1 MKLEPRLPQLPSL
14 GELLEH
20 PRVKGLVA
28 RVNQSTLAKRAGGFL
43 EEMRASLVDRAGRVE
58 MPSLTHLAER
68 LARRL
73 LGEPAAEGPVINATG
88 LVLGDRALAPP
99 LAESALHAMVQ
110 LAGEYHR
117 CDAAQRETTEQGLSE
132 LVGAEAACLT
142 SSFETAVTLAVA
154 ATAGNREAAVYG
166 DARAAE
172 PIDWRWIA
180 ARAGAVPRFV
190 GSGAARADD
199 VAGAAAIVRT
209 PEADDVEA
217 GVDLGALAA
226 IASARSACLIDV
238 APIAGVMSSHDYGYQ
253 VVAPISAR
261 LAAGADLVV
270 ADGAGLL
277 GGPSCGIVVG
287 RRGAVEQ
294 LARHPLAS
302 LLAAD
307 PLGIAALDDMLR
319 VYREDAAA
327 AAIYQLPVW
336 QLLSAPIA
344 NLQQRSQRLAQLMGE
359 SAAVD
364 VATSCEVVTPWRRWG
379 SREWTAK
386 SFAVELIPAGG
397 DAAALAER
405 LARGPYPVIGR
416 QAGGAVQ
423 LDLRAVFPRW
433 DEQLVA
439 AVDAAGRE

>member
-43 EEMRASLVDRAGRVE
+43 EEMRTSLVDRAGRVE

-88 LVLGDRALAPP
+88 LVLGDRVLAPP

-110 LAGEYHR
+110 LAGEYHQ
-117 CDAAQRETTEQGLSE
+117 CGAARREAAEQSVSE

-154 ATAGNREAAVYG
+154 ATAGNRELAVYG
-166 DARAAE
+166 DANAAE

-190 GSGAARADD
+190 AAGGARAED
-199 VAGAAAIVRT
+199 VAAAAAIVRT
-209 PEADDVEA
+209 PEADDGAA

-226 IASARSACLIDV
+226 AASAKSACLIDV
-238 APIAGVMSSHDYGYQ
+238 APIAGVTNPQDYGFQ
-253 VVAPISAR
+253 SVATISAR

-270 ADGAGLL
+270 VDGAGLL
-277 GGPSCGIVVG
+277 GGPACGIAVG
-287 RRGAVEQ
+287 RRSVVEQ
-294 LARHPLAS
+294 LARHPLA
-302 LLAAD
+302 LLLSAG
-307 PLGIAALDDMLR
+307 PLAIVALDAMLR
-319 VYREDAAA
+319 TYREDAVTQ
-327 AAIYQLPVW
+327 AIYQLPVW
-336 QLLSAPIA
+336 QLLSAPLA

-364 VATSCEVVTPWRRWG
+364 AAKSCEVNTPWRRWG
-379 SREWTAK
+379 SREWAAK
-386 SFAVELIPAGG
+386 SFAVELVPAGT
-397 DAAALAER
+397 DAAALADR
-405 LARGPYPVIGR
+405 LARGPYPVMGR
-416 QAGGAVQ
+416 RVDGVVQ
-423 LDLRAVFPRW
+423 LDLRTVFPRW

-439 AVDAAGRE
+439 SVDAAGRD